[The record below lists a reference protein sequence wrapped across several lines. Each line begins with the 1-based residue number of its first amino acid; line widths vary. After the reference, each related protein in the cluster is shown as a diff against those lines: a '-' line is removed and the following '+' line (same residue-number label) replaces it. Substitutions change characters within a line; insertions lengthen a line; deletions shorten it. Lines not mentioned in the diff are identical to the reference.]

1 MNLPALSCSVS
12 TPTNDILQAGIRI
25 IADEARCLTELAARL
40 NSSFE
45 RAVQQI
51 VSCEGCVIVTGM
63 GKAGLVGQ
71 KIAAT
76 LASTGTLSHFV
87 HPAESLHGD
96 LGRIGSRDVVLALSY
111 SGETDE
117 VVRLARS
124 VEARQIPV
132 IAVTGR
138 IDCTL
143 SKCAQVTLELG
154 PMPETGSL
162 RLAPSCSS
170 TAMLALGDALALC
183 ASQLRGFTADD
194 FAQHHPGGSL
204 GQLLDPVERH
214 MRPLSQCRISHE
226 QETTRSVL
234 VQAGR
239 PGRRTGA
246 VMLVGDD
253 GRLTGIFTDSDLAR
267 IVERR
272 REGALDRPIQEVM
285 TRRPTV
291 LDHGVPLREAMKLI
305 MSRKLSELPVIDTA
319 GRPLGIVDITDV
331 MSLLP
336 ADLGDDCDERR
347 AAEGCGEPDAETPTT
362 LPFPGIRCHE
372 PAV

>member
-1 MNLPALSCSVS
+1 MCC
-12 TPTNDILQAGIRI
+12 AGARI
-25 IADEARCLTELAARL
+25 IQDEACCLNALAERL
-40 NSSFE
+40 NLSFE
-45 RAVQQI
+45 RAVRQI
-51 VSCEGCVIVTGM
+51 MDCQGCVIVTGM

-76 LASTGTLSHFV
+76 LASTGTPSHFV

-96 LGRIGSRDVVLALSY
+96 LGRIGPRDLVLALSF

-117 VVRLARS
+117 ILRMARS
-124 VEARQIPV
+124 VMARQIPV
-132 IAVTGR
+132 IAVTSRETCSLG
-138 IDCTL
+138 
-143 SKCAQVTLELG
+143 KCAQVTLELG
-154 PMPETGSL
+154 PMPEADTL

-183 ASQLRGFTADD
+183 ASQLRGFTAED
-194 FAQHHPGGSL
+194 FAKYHPGGSL

-234 VQAGR
+234 IEAGR

-253 GRLTGIFTDSDLAR
+253 GRLTGVFTDSDLAR

-272 REGALDRPIQEVM
+272 REGALDRPIHEVM
-285 TRRPTV
+285 TRRPCV
-291 LDHGVPLREAMKLI
+291 LEQGMRLRDALKMI
-305 MSRKLSELPVIDTA
+305 TSRKLSELPVVDA
-319 GRPLGIVDITDV
+319 ESRPMGIVDITDV

-336 ADLGDDCDERR
+336 ADWGDDV
-347 AAEGCGEPDAETPTT
+347 APAGEPPGEHVVMEPQGPHT
-362 LPFPGIRCHE
+362 LPFPA
-372 PAV
+372 PPNP